1 MGTLRLNSSFLEKLF
16 LVQMKSLH
24 DTPLHSFLYNRL
36 KMNNIIGLKQSGVQV
51 SEPKY
56 KIDLASIITFKSDF
70 DP

>member
-1 MGTLRLNSSFLEKLF
+1 
-16 LVQMKSLH
+16 MKSLH